1 MPAPIWDQEVQF
13 SKASVL
19 FLKARTWF
27 TSSTQSGIHF
37 FDEQGNEGHLHVRL
51 GKRHFLAVHFGY
63 VVCDHCSL
71 SDEEE
76 RRESKQRLS
85 FFTCSALRAS
95 VHSLVD

>member
-37 FDEQGNEGHLHVRL
+37 FDEQGNEGHLHLRL

-63 VVCDHCSL
+63 MWCV
-71 SDEEE
+71 
-76 RRESKQRLS
+76 
-85 FFTCSALRAS
+85 TTAP
-95 VHSLVD
+95 LVMKKRGGNVNNN